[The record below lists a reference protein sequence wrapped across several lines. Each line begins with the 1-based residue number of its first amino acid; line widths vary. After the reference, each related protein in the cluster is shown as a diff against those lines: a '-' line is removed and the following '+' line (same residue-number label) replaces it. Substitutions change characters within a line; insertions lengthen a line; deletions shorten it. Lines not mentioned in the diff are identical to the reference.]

1 MKIIYGGVYM
11 EWERLLSRE
20 RFVDRVDDGQGR
32 MVSVPLGEG
41 VFRCAFVRG
50 AGS

>member
-1 MKIIYGGVYM
+1 M

-20 RFVDRVDDGQGR
+20 RFVDREDDGQTAKEEP
-32 MVSVPLGEG
+32 VFVPLGAG